1 MLGPASSTGPFI
13 LANAKVPLQIQLKKL
28 EDLRPHEET
37 VAADLALVI
46 QDLKIDG
53 TIRHPIVADVGSG
66 TVLDGTHR
74 LAALSQLGY
83 EYAPAALIDY
93 QNPLV
98 RVDKW
103 YRKIGGEPLDAFIRK
118 IGNPIANKASQSDAD
133 ILLSER
139 RAYAALHDMRECFV
153 FRSRTSDPFEL
164 SRHAFRLEE
173 FARRSHLGISY
184 IDNPDL
190 ENREDPA
197 FVMSTILV
205 TKSEVVD
212 AATSRRLFPPKT
224 TRHLIPSRPLAMRVP
239 LEWLRGREHGEAER
253 LFLRHLRSKTI
264 KRLPEG
270 SWIGSR
276 RYQEEVFVF
285 E

>member
-1 MLGPASSTGPFI
+1 MGLASSTRSFI
-13 LANAKVPLQIQLKKL
+13 LVNAKVPLQIQLKKIH
-28 EDLRPHEET
+28 DLRPHEET
-37 VAADLALVI
+37 VPADLAAI
-46 QDLKIDG
+46 AQDMKTDG
-53 TIRHPIVADVGSG
+53 TLRHPIVADVRSG

-93 QNPLV
+93 ENPLV
-98 RVDKW
+98 QVDRW
-103 YRKIGGEPLDAFIRK
+103 HRIIGGEALDTFIK
-118 IGNPIANKASQSDAD
+118 TCNLGPSKASLADAD
-133 ILLSER
+133 TFLSER
-139 RAYAALHDMRECFV
+139 RAYAALHDMQECFV
-153 FRSRTSDPFEL
+153 FRSGASDPLEL
-164 SRHAFRLEE
+164 SRQAFRLEE
-173 FARRSHLGISY
+173 FARHSELGISY
-184 IDNPDL
+184 VDNPRSQSV
-190 ENREDPA
+190 EEPA

-205 TKSEVVD
+205 TKPEVVD
-212 AATSRRLFPPKT
+212 AATRRHLFPPKT
-224 TRHLIPSRPLAMRVP
+224 TRHLIPSRPLATRVP
-239 LEWLRGREHGEAER
+239 LEWLRGREHGKAER